1 MQRRT
6 GNVHGGRVTR
16 SPGPYHPRV
25 AGLVCTID
33 QGTTGTR
40 CLLLDEAGRVVA
52 ERYATHRQSHPSPGL
67 VEHDAE
73 EIWARTEEVVA
84 AALLDAPDAEI
95 VAVGIANQR
104 ETSCSGSVRRG
115 GRSRR
120 PSSGRTRAP
129 RTSAGRWRTPGTRR
143 CCASGRGS
151 WSRRTSRRPS
161 SPGCSTTSTAP
172 ARAPRP
178 ASSRR
183 ARSTPGCS
191 ARLTGRHA
199 TDATNASRTLLAGLD
214 TLAWDDELCELL
226 RVPRAILPEIAP
238 SWSPDAYGTVRG
250 GPLAGVPVTGVLGD
264 QQAALLGQACIDAGD
279 AKCTYG
285 TGSFLLAVAG
295 ERPVRSGAGLLASP
309 ARLAAD
315 GQAAYCLEGS
325 IAVTGRAIGW
335 LVDELGVLASPR
347 ESAEVA
353 ASVPDTGGVQVVPA
367 FQGLYAPW
375 WDGSARGTI
384 VGLTL
389 HSTRAHVVRATLESI
404 AYLTRAVVGALE
416 ADVGVALE
424 ALRVDG
430 GMTANDLLMQL
441 QADILGRPVV
451 RSRVRETT
459 ALGAAFAAG
468 LGAGVW
474 SSPADLRA
482 LVHPDRTFEPAWSA
496 DRREEGWATWQRAV
510 ERARGWEA

>member
-1 MQRRT
+1 MC
-6 GNVHGGRVTR
+6 
-16 SPGPYHPRV
+16 
-25 AGLVCTID
+25 AID

-40 CLLLDEAGRVVA
+40 CLLLDEAGVVVA
-52 ERYATHRQSHPSPGL
+52 ERYATHRQSHPAPGL

-73 EIWARTEEVVA
+73 EIWARTQEVVA
-84 AALLDAPDAEI
+84 AALADAPPGDA
-95 VAVGIANQR
+95 VRAVGIANQR
-104 ETSCSGSVRRG
+104 ETVVVWERAT
-115 GRSRR
+115 GR
-120 PSSGRTRAP
+120 PI
-129 RTSAGRWRTPGTRR
+129 
-143 CCASGRGS
+143 
-151 WSRRTSRRPS
+151 
-161 SPGCSTTSTAP
+161 AP
-172 ARAPRP
+172 AIVWQDARTEDACRALEEAGHAPLLRERTGLVVAP
-178 ASSRR
+178 YFSATKLAWLLDHVDGARER
-183 ARSTPGCS
+183 AAAGELAAGTID
-191 ARLTGRHA
+191 AWLLQRLTGRHA

-238 SWSPDAYGTVRG
+238 SWSADAYGTVRD

-315 GQAAYCLEGS
+315 GGAAYCLEGS
-325 IAVTGRAIGW
+325 IAVTGRAVGW
-335 LVDELGVLASPR
+335 LVDELGVLASPG

-404 AYLTRAVVGALE
+404 AYLTRAVVEALE
-416 ADVGVALE
+416 ADVGVPLA

-474 SSPADLRA
+474 GAPADLRA
-482 LVHPDRTFEPAWSA
+482 LVQPDRTFEPAWSD
-496 DRREEGWATWQRAV
+496 DRREQGWATWQRAV